1 LFVGEF
7 FSYFL
12 PEYIDFFSTGGQ
24 GPHLFLETGLRGEVS
39 FVSTEKDADMGQAH
53 TASGIVAQRE
63 REPVLVSDGT
73 TKRLLDH
80 VVSKKTMPKT
90 PKTKAAPPFNFE
102 KALKIPA
109 RRLSTAKITTLE
121 RKLIVRRLS
130 DDYIEITSGS
140 CGGSGYEEI
149 QSRSACSSALASC
162 SSCSHTESGLK
173 ADDSR
178 SSYPPGCYIRMS
190 SSYAGNYFN
199 SDSSSTS
206 CTSDRRCVCKKSA
219 ASGTSCVTG
228 KDDKMCQNGG
238 TPTGD
243 VCSKPCGC
251 NCPTGTSGEWCECL
265 DCPQESELQ
274 WAVSKFVSCE
284 TGPTCDCTSGN
295 GLSCKAVETQR
306 GWKPAHR
313 EGLCGKASCSDDKEK
328 SRRLAA
334 ATTPSASE
342 NAITNA
348 TEYGGCCSSPEL
360 LSKAVLSPTP
370 FCRANPEQ
378 FTVVQ
383 VCLLCLL
390 CLLFFECY

>member
-1 LFVGEF
+1 MCFKSFAMVFSGVPNTIAHWQCDSYNAYNRKQEQGSKWSDDDTSIPSVAATWTPPRSPQYGVPIPTGTNPVCSSSSSSGSTSTSTSSSSSSCVDSVG
-7 FSYFL
+7 SAVGCVA
-12 PEYIDFFSTGGQ
+12 DTGAAVAGAA
-24 GPHLFLETGLRGEVS
+24 GSAVS
-39 FVSTEKDADMGQAH
+39 GGVGAVSGAFG
-53 TASGIVAQRE
+53 G
-63 REPVLVSDGT
+63 
-73 TKRLLDH
+73 
-80 VVSKKTMPKT
+80 
-90 PKTKAAPPFNFE
+90 
-102 KALKIPA
+102 
-109 RRLSTAKITTLE
+109 RRLGST
-121 RKLIVRRLS
+121 
-130 DDYIEITSGS
+130 
-140 CGGSGYEEI
+140 
-149 QSRSACSSALASC
+149 
-162 SSCSHTESGLK
+162 
-173 ADDSR
+173 
-178 SSYPPGCYIRMS
+178 
-190 SSYAGNYFN
+190 
-199 SDSSSTS
+199 
-206 CTSDRRCVCKKSA
+206 
-219 ASGTSCVTG
+219 
-228 KDDKMCQNGG
+228 
-238 TPTGD
+238 
-243 VCSKPCGC
+243 CGC

-383 VCLLCLL
+383 VCLLRLLRLLRLL
-390 CLLFFECY
+390 CWLFFNVILFFN